1 MLFLKCLSLRKVCF
15 IPLLLMSMVTV
26 LSNIG
31 ESVNFVCHA
40 FCRQSDLPIN
50 SMPSASEVGSENGAK
65 PKRKRKERSKEEKP
79 LKADNANCSNI
90 LKEDE
95 APRDEARIDNM
106 RQDMCMKNGQEWQ
119 AANDKLVIL

>member
-40 FCRQSDLPIN
+40 CCRQSDLPIN

-90 LKEDE
+90 LKEDK